1 MSELAAR
8 DRLKKQSW
16 AAPGSAHD
24 VLMGVLK
31 VLLPAVIGLLLAY
44 LAMAPLTRTQD
55 ISFILDKNK
64 VALAKERMRVQ
75 AARYRG
81 QDTKG
86 RTFSIAAQS
95 AVQATS
101 RDPLVEI
108 RGMAAE
114 IQLDDGP
121 ATLHANRGRYNLET
135 EKVGVVGPIVF
146 TAPDGYRLET
156 RDVVADLNQRTMQSR
171 TKVDGRMPLGVFSAD
186 QLDAKL
192 ESREVVL
199 TGNARLHIIQGALR

>member
-8 DRLKKQSW
+8 DRMRKQSW
-16 AAPGSAHD
+16 AAPGGAHD
-24 VLMGVLK
+24 HLMSGLK
-31 VLLPAVIGLLLAY
+31 IFFPALIGLLLAY

-171 TKVDGRMPLGVFSAD
+171 TKVDGRMPLGMFSAD